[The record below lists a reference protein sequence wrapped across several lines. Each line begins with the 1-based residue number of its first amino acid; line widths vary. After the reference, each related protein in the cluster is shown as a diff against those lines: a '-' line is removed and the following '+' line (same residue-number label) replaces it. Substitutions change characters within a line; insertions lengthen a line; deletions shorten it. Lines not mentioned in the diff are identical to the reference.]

1 MDFLSLVS
9 PSEFKNEEKTFDW
22 DEQWSK
28 GPEFYL
34 NETLTESGE
43 NADQMVDLEG
53 LGG

>member
-9 PSEFKNEEKTFDW
+9 PSEFTNEEKTFDW